1 MSLVFDELPSARQA
15 YLFLIRTHNFLM
27 LDKLNAVSQKLG
39 PGLRQVLRNLAWLLT
54 DQILQMGLGLFVGVW
69 VARYLGPEQFGLLNY
84 AIAFVSLFAS
94 VATMGLGTLV
104 VRDIAR
110 NPDCKDETLGTAFAI
125 QFIGGLITLLLTV
138 TVISLLNPNESLTRW
153 LVGVIAAG
161 TIFQSFETINFW
173 FQSQVQSKYTVV
185 AKNSVSLLIAGIRI
199 GMIQLQ
205 APLIAFAWVR
215 LGEVALSG
223 VALVLIYQSKGN
235 DFKLWRVSWQR
246 GKQLLQESWPLVLS
260 SLAVF
265 IYSKIDQLMLG
276 SLNLKT
282 ELGYYAVAV
291 KISEICD
298 FLPVIIASS
307 IFPKLALLREKDY
320 GEYIKKFQIYS
331 DAMLFLW
338 LGVALPVSLLAPV
351 IVQILYGEQYAAS
364 ARVLAIYVWAQFGS
378 NFGVARNTY
387 FALEGQLRYGLYLT
401 VVGSIFNIVL
411 NSLLIPRYGAFGA
424 TVATL
429 MTYFYVIILVN
440 FLIKELRPFANLIFN
455 SMNVFKAA
463 SRLVGLI
470 R

>member
-1 MSLVFDELPSARQA
+1 
-15 YLFLIRTHNFLM
+15 M
-27 LDKLNAVSQKLG
+27 LDKLNAVGQKLG
-39 PGLRQVLRNLAWLLT
+39 PGLLQVLRNLAWLLT

-110 NPDCKDETLGTAFAI
+110 NPDCKEETLGTAFAI
-125 QFIGGLITLLLTV
+125 QFAGGVVTLLLTV
-138 TVISLLNPNESLTRW
+138 TAISLLNPNDSLTRT
-153 LVGVIAAG
+153 LVAVIAAG

-223 VALVLIYQSKGN
+223 VAIALIYQNKGN
-235 DFKLWRVSWQR
+235 DFRLWRVSWQR
-246 GKQLLQESWPLVLS
+246 GKQLLKESWPLVLS
-260 SLAVF
+260 SLAVY

-276 SLNLKT
+276 SLNKT

-331 DAMLFLW
+331 DAMLLLW
-338 LGVALPVSLLAPV
+338 LAVAVPVSLMAPF
-351 IVQILYGEQYAAS
+351 IVQILYGKQYAAS
-364 ARVLAIYVWAQFGS
+364 ASVLAVYVWAQFGS

-440 FLIKELRPFANLIFN
+440 FLIKELRPFGKLIFN
-455 SMNVFKAA
+455 SLNVFKAV
-463 SRLVGLI
+463 SRLVGLV